1 MRAKERNEYLSAA
14 DPILPRA
21 DHEAFAAQDGEAY
34 LTQHLS
40 DMSRRQLSR
49 VDLRFGP
56 WSWQTVVQHFL
67 FARDDVRCDVFV
79 SSRAIP
85 WKKAVK

>member
-14 DPILPRA
+14 DPILPRD
-21 DHEAFAAQDGEAY
+21 DHEAFAARDREAY
-34 LTQHLS
+34 LAQHLS

-56 WSWQTVVQHFL
+56 WSWL
-67 FARDDVRCDVFV
+67 ARDDVRCDVFV